1 MKALIID
8 DEFNVRYVIRQLG
21 EWKKFGIS
29 TLLEATNGNEAKK
42 IIEKESPEIIFTD
55 IKMPGMSGMEL
66 IEWLHA
72 NSYSGKV
79 IFITGFDDYSFMR
92 KAIQYS
98 SFDYLLKPI
107 EAEPFNQ
114 TLAAAVEAW
123 VSEEEERSSKEIG
136 VLQEVKRFQM
146 NQAVTQACLG
156 EPFDELEVAS
166 FLPHAEQYDLT
177 LISFYQMHHAEPYIN
192 QLADELIKQGWGN
205 AFALQ
210 HDSTLCLVISK
221 EAHWVLIEEWI
232 SQQFDI
238 PIRLAS
244 GHSLRFINEI
254 PKLFRDLQKA
264 MDGQNY
270 RSIHRVNDLDDA
282 RRMQDI
288 VAYVEMYYMEELSL
302 EKLANRFFLSRE
314 HISRKFKQQTGK
326 PLSKYV
332 MNLRINQAKTW
343 LTETD
348 ESILS
353 ISLML
358 GYQDEKYFSKLFKK
372 VVGITP
378 FEYRN
383 IEKKLEWTVGN
394 VKHTE
399 VK

>member
-1 MKALIID
+1 MKALMID
-8 DEFNVRYVIRQLG
+8 DEINVRFVMKQLG
-21 EWKKFGIS
+21 EWAKYGIT
-29 TLLEATNGNEAKK
+29 TLLEAANGQEAKR

-55 IKMPGMSGMEL
+55 IKMPGMNGMEL

-72 NSYSGKV
+72 NSYTGKV
-79 IFITGFDDYSFMR
+79 IFITGYDDYSFMR
-92 KAIQYS
+92 KAIQFS

-107 EAEPFNQ
+107 EAEPFNN

-123 VSEEEERSSKEIG
+123 KKEEKERNNKEDGDMEGI
-136 VLQEVKRFQM
+136 KRFRM
-146 NQAVTQACLG
+146 NQVVTQACIG
-156 EPFDELEVAS
+156 EHFDELEIAS
-166 FLPHAEQYDLT
+166 FLPNGDQYELT
-177 LISFYQMHHAEPYIN
+177 LISFYQMHHAEPYVQ
-192 QLADELIKQGWGN
+192 QLADELMKQGWGN

-210 HDSTLCLVISK
+210 HDSTLCLVMSNESDWI
-221 EAHWVLIEEWI
+221 LIEEWI

-238 PIRLAS
+238 PIRLVS
-244 GHSLRFINEI
+244 GKPISFLNEI
-254 PKLFRDLQKA
+254 PGSFRDLQRE
-264 MDGQNY
+264 MEGQNY

-314 HISRKFKQQTGK
+314 HISRKFKQQTGL

-343 LTETD
+343 LIETE

-353 ISLML
+353 ISIML

-372 VVGITP
+372 VVGMTP

-383 IEKKLEWTVGN
+383 AKGKQALTSRECETY
-394 VKHTE
+394 
-399 VK
+399 